1 MNRSIEKE
9 GKYMA
14 GLKKFVTRFFM
25 YLVLVFTVVVYAADL
40 HQL

>member
-14 GLKKFVTRFFM
+14 GLKKFVRFFM
-25 YLVLVFTVVVYAADL
+25 YLVLVFTVVV
-40 HQL
+40 